1 MPERGVVGV
10 CSAGPSLRLPAGH
23 DGGRWA
29 TDEGRLEAISSGMI
43 HCASAMAVVRP
54 VSRLAMTK

>member
-1 MPERGVVGV
+1 M
-10 CSAGPSLRLPAGH
+10 RLPAGH

-29 TDEGRLEAISSGMI
+29 TDEGRLEAMSSGMI